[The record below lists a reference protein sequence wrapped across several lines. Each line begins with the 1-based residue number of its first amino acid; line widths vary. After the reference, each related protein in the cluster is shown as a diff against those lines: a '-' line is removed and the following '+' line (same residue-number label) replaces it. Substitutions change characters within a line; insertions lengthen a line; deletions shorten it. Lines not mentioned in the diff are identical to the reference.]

1 MEKIKIKPIFVSYEK
16 GFFRELP
23 SLEELEKKVHEIY
36 SKLKE
41 LYPEV
46 NFPAPALITDVAGLS
61 KLKSE
66 LTYDT
71 DGVLVYRLGGIT
83 HKLLADIGLIGPP
96 LIMIGKGVLNH
107 DIVAYLR
114 QRGREAYAVLDEKD
128 LSKLFHFLAVR
139 KNVKSTRVL
148 VVSSKS
154 LPSFSAISSAYDL
167 DLMKIKLGID
177 YEWISSEKLLS
188 ETEKVSDKEAREV
201 LDDILSH
208 AIKVEVSEENLLKA
222 IKLYIAL
229 KKLLKETYCNA
240 VAVDCAEPIYFEHKV
255 TPCLAFTLLK
265 DEGIPA
271 SCEADLSALIAMIM
285 LMHLSDKPAFMGNL
299 WLHSA
304 EDNIVR
310 YSHDVPPTRILSE
323 ERKPFE
329 LHDFHDKNYG
339 ATVYVDVPKGSEI
352 TLARVDSRFSKIL
365 VFKGTIEA
373 SHEGIS
379 CRETLDIKVSDS
391 VGLIEKVAN
400 YGHHFAA
407 VLGDYTKEL
416 AKLAEMIKIKPEVY
430 D

>member
-1 MEKIKIKPIFVSYEK
+1 MKKIKIKPVFVSYEK

-23 SLEELEKKVHEIY
+23 SIEELEKRVNEVY
-36 SKLKE
+36 SKLKK

-46 NFPAPALITDVAGLS
+46 DFSEPALITDVAGLNR
-61 KLKSE
+61 LKSE

-71 DGVLVYRLGGIT
+71 DGVLVYRLGGIA

-96 LIMIGKGVLNH
+96 LIMVGRGVLNH

-114 QRGREAYAVLDEKD
+114 QRGREAYAVIDEKD
-128 LSKLFHFLAVR
+128 LSRLFFFLSAR
-139 KNVKSTRVL
+139 KRVKSTRVL

-167 DLMKIKLGID
+167 DLMKVKLGID
-177 YEWISSEKLLS
+177 YERISSEKLLS
-188 ETEKVSDKEAREV
+188 EMEKVSDKEAREV

-222 IKLYIAL
+222 VKLYIAL
-229 KKLLKETYCNA
+229 KRLLKETYCNA
-240 VAVDCAEPIYFEHKV
+240 VAVNCAEPIYFEHRV

-285 LMHLSDKPAFMGNL
+285 LMHLSNKPAFMGNL

-304 EDNIVR
+304 EENIVR
-310 YSHDVPPTRILSE
+310 YSHDVPPTRILGE
-323 ERKPFE
+323 DPKPFE

-339 ATVYVDVPKGSEI
+339 ATVYVEVPKGLEI

-365 VFKGTIEA
+365 VFKGTVEA
-373 SHEGIS
+373 SHEGVG
-379 CRETLDIKVSDS
+379 CRETLDIKVDNALKL
-391 VGLIEKVAN
+391 VEKVAN

-407 VLGDYTKEL
+407 VLGDYTEELIKL
-416 AKLAEMIKIKPEVY
+416 AKMMKIEPEY
-430 D
+430 T